1 MLHQSQFTK
10 NCKIVYIAQ
19 FIFYVFKIIARKIS
33 KSYCE
38 IFAYKYNYVFTPF
51 FLCSSMIGNKETPC
65 YGHPKHDC
73 GCIDKHKRKRK
84 IYGSWTR

>member
-10 NCKIVYIAQ
+10 NCEIVYIAR

-51 FLCSSMIGNKETPC
+51 FFMFFNDRQQGNSVLWASEA
-65 YGHPKHDC
+65 
-73 GCIDKHKRKRK
+73 
-84 IYGSWTR
+84 